1 MEQESTTSYKQIAK
15 STGIFGGSQLLTILS
30 GLVRTKVLA
39 LLLGTTGVGL
49 AGMFQS
55 IIDLIRSVTSL
66 GLSFSS
72 VKEIAEAQQSD
83 DPKRISSTVTML
95 KRWLWWTGIAG
106 MILTIAF
113 APIISTFTF
122 GDKSQTF
129 SICLLAFCVLTGTL
143 SSGELA
149 LLQGLRQIGFMAKAS
164 AFGAVSGL
172 IVALALYDWL
182 GIKGI
187 VPSLVAIS
195 VLSLFFTWWFSK
207 KIPVEKYIQSY
218 HETLK
223 KGGGMVK
230 LGLFTVGSG
239 LISTLTLFLV
249 RSFILQKSNVATVGL
264 FQASWSIS
272 NLYLGAVLTAM
283 GADYFPRLCGLKDN
297 DAQIVRFVNQQTRFV
312 LVVSTPII
320 VGMMLMTT
328 PVIHLLF
335 SSAFT
340 PAVDL
345 MRWQIMG
352 TFLKVLVWPSGF
364 VLLSKGKGFRFLL
377 VESTWFIA
385 YYFITMLLWPLIG
398 LNAAGLA
405 YVGAY
410 LIYLPLVL
418 ILVKPLC
425 ALTFDLRNIVL
436 MVIYVLLVVSAFLF
450 VHYLTGWTLLI
461 CGILLFTCCLVISG
475 FEFNQFLPSKEWIPK
490 FKKLF
495 RG

>member
-15 STGIFGGSQLLTILS
+15 STGIFGGSQLMTILS

-39 LLLGTTGVGL
+39 LLLDTTGIGL

-72 VKEIAEAQQSD
+72 VKEIAEAKQSD

-113 APIISTFTF
+113 APVISTFTF

-129 SICLLAFCVLTGTL
+129 SICLLAFCVLAGTL
-143 SSGELA
+143 SSGQLA
-149 LLQGLRQIGFMAKAS
+149 LLQGMRRIGYMAKAS
-164 AFGAVSGL
+164 AFGAVAGL
-172 IVALALYDWL
+172 IVSLALYNWL

-187 VPSLVAIS
+187 VPSFVAMS
-195 VLSLFFTWWFSK
+195 VLSLFITWWFSK
-207 KIPVEKYIQSY
+207 KIPVEKVYQSY

-249 RSFILQKSNVATVGL
+249 RSFILQKSDVATVGL

-345 MRWQIMG
+345 MRWQILG
-352 TFLKVLVWPSGF
+352 TFLKVLIWPTGF
-364 VLLSKGKGFRFLL
+364 VLLSKGKGLRFLM

-385 YYFITMLLWPLIG
+385 YYFITMILWPLLG

-410 LIYLPLVL
+410 LIYLPMVL

-425 ALTFDLRNIVL
+425 SLTFDGRNIVL
-436 MVIYVLLVVSAFLF
+436 MVIYVLFVISAYLF
-450 VHYLTGWTLLI
+450 VHFLTGWTLLI
-461 CGILLFTCCLVISG
+461 GGILLFICCLVISG
-475 FEFNQFLPSKEWIPK
+475 FEFNQFLPTSEWIPK
-490 FKKLF
+490 LKKLF